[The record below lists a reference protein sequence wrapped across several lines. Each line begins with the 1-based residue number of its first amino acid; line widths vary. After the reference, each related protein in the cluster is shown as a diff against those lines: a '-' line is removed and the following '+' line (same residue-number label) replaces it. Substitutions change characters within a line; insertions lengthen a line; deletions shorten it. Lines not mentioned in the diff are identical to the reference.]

1 MASADSWS
9 DSSIA
14 RYKVTIG
21 VSVGMI
27 LLLALVLVAA
37 IWICGYSSWRSRG
50 EIYTSIILY
59 IYVMIN
65 ILTVI
70 NMAFSD
76 FELGI

>member
-21 VSVGMI
+21 VCVGVI
-27 LLLALVLVAA
+27 LSLALVLVAA

-50 EIYTSIILY
+50 EIYTGMCTCQY
-59 IYVMIN
+59 YTDRYKHGV
-65 ILTVI
+65 
-70 NMAFSD
+70 FD
-76 FELGI
+76 D